1 MSVSV
6 EEVANLLHQLKP
18 HKAIGPDGIPVYFLK
33 EMSHEIAP
41 ILSLMFQSSLHQG
54 ILPADWKSTNF
65 ISMFKK
71 GDCTK
76 HATIDWCP

>member
-54 ILPADWKSTNF
+54 ILP
-65 ISMFKK
+65 
-71 GDCTK
+71 
-76 HATIDWCP
+76 TIQHPHRRTTWFSSW